1 MQNVLY
7 ISYIESIHPIR
18 TIRRSS
24 ALPHMGMRYI
34 IASIR
39 ILSSGSSSSS
49 VKLGMAISFD
59 LNIFGKKIFCS
70 FVL

>member
-49 VKLGMAISFD
+49 VWIEARQYGECLAGF
-59 LNIFGKKIFCS
+59 F
-70 FVL
+70 